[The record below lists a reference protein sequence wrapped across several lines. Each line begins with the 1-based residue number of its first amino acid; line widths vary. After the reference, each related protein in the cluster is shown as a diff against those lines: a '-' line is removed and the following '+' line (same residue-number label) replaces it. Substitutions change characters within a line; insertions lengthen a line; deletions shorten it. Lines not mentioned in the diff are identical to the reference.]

1 MRGMTGRAHA
11 GVASIAI
18 LLAVTGTALAAPPP
32 GSSLLDRRIYY
43 ADQAI
48 EQAGQKVARDR
59 ACRFR
64 PIERGAVDGTPSAE
78 LLSSLAALRRPART
92 DENLDLLPLSIARMS
107 VFRDYVRVLTAP
119 DGTSFD
125 VFAMPNVSSSRPRP
139 KRCVSELRRRVH
151 RAVADRS
158 RAFRRVVS
166 DRLRAE
172 ISINWSARRRE
183 GLLVLVDSG
192 GTMVD
197 LSGFQTHGVFIWR
210 GGETPGARFYALVPD
225 GVATID
231 FTFRRFEPTGYWSKH
246 HPVTYRTTVAVKDN
260 VLSFA
265 APLTLRDSAM
275 SAQVWRAADGHVIR
289 VISG

>member
-1 MRGMTGRAHA
+1 MRRFGAALIGLALAT
-11 GVASIAI
+11 ASGAF
-18 LLAVTGTALAAPPP
+18 AAPPP
-32 GSSLLDRRIYY
+32 GSSLEDRRIYY

-48 EQAGQKVARDR
+48 EQAGQKVERDR

-78 LLSSLAALRRPART
+78 LLNSLAALRRPARP
-92 DENLDLLPLSIARMS
+92 DENLDLLPLSIERLS
-107 VFRDYVRVLTAP
+107 VFRDYVRVLTAADATP
-119 DGTSFD
+119 FD

-139 KRCVSELRRRVH
+139 KRCVSELRQRVH
-151 RAVADRS
+151 RTVADRS

-172 ISINWSARRRE
+172 IGRNWSARPRE

-197 LSGFQTHGVFIWR
+197 RSTFQTHGVFTSR
-210 GGETPGARFYALVPD
+210 AGETPGARFYALVPD

-231 FTFRRFEPTGYWSKH
+231 FTFRRFEPTGYRSKH
-246 HPVTYRTTVAVKDN
+246 HPVTYRTTVAVTDN
-260 VLSFA
+260 VVSFQ
-265 APLTLRDSAM
+265 APLTLRDTAM
-275 SAQVWRAADGHVIR
+275 PAQVWRGADGHVIR
-289 VISG
+289 VIRGF